1 MNDLVSDISGRVAV
15 VTGSSRGIGLATAK
29 RLALDGFTVV
39 LNARADSEELQCA
52 QREIEALSS
61 VEVDRLVCDVSDLA
75 SHENF
80 VSAVFEK
87 HGRVDCLVNNA
98 GVSVLHRGDLLDVTP
113 ESYDFVNATNMRG
126 AFFLT
131 QLFARRMTEARH
143 DNGLR
148 TIINISSSNAEAASI
163 ERGEYCIS
171 KSGVSMMT
179 KLFALRLASSRINVY
194 EVMPGLIRTDMTA
207 VAADSYD
214 LRLVNGFSPINR
226 WGQPEDVA
234 RTVSLLASGAL
245 AFTTGDR
252 IKVDGGLLIPG
263 Y

>member
-1 MNDLVSDISGRVAV
+1 MTDSAANEKGRVAV

-61 VEVDRLVCDVSDLA
+61 VEVDRFVCDISDLA

-80 VSAVFEK
+80 VNAVFEK

-98 GVSVLHRGDLLDVTP
+98 GVSVLHRGDLMDVTP
-113 ESYDFVNATNMRG
+113 ESYDFVHATNIRG

-131 QLFARRMTEARH
+131 QLFARRMM
-143 DNGLR
+143 DSPCDSGLR

-179 KLFALRLASSRINVY
+179 KLFALRLAGSGINVY

-207 VAADSYD
+207 VMADVYEK
-214 LRLVNGFSPINR
+214 RLGKGFSPINR

-234 RTVSLLASGAL
+234 DTVTLLASGAL
-245 AFTTGDR
+245 PFTTGDC